1 MIYLTST
8 TESQQILIP
17 NTYGFTPGAAS
28 QLLILSTVDLVEFE
42 REYMSNGSY
51 DARAFSA
58 AFRISDPSGAQLT
71 QDGRYIIFAVAFD
84 TAPVVGSFEYR
95 LIQAGK
101 IVSGGCCLIGKYG
114 EQTEVYEVPT
124 VNYDMSIQYQQYD

>member
-17 NTYGFTPGAAS
+17 NTYGFTPGVAS

-51 DARAFSA
+51 DSRAFSA

-71 QDGRYIIFAVAFD
+71 PDGRYIIFAVAFD

-101 IVSGGCCLIGKYG
+101 IVSGGCCQVGRYG
-114 EQTEVYEVPT
+114 EEEGIYEVPVEQFDKT
-124 VNYDMSIQYQQYD
+124 IQYEQYD